1 MLMRPGLV
9 IACILSSLGGCSA
22 QVEESAPT
30 SEDAIIGGVEV
41 QSPTLD
47 AVGALKIT
55 YRGEERSCTGTL
67 IAPDRVLTAKHCA
80 IAMRAKHAPDGRDH
94 LFLDEGSVSFAI
106 GSDIQDAR
114 LVPIVH
120 VELATPSEGGVGYGA
135 DLAIY
140 HLGERVDDVVPL
152 PVAREPLIA
161 TDVGRS
167 FVAIGY
173 GIRNQLGWSGHR
185 TLGHVTLRLLEGN
198 PYEAAFGSF
207 DGYRTYLERSTG
219 PWPPELAAERKA
231 FFDSQRLLTGYEA
244 YTSSED
250 GAQPCNGDSGGPL
263 LRKLDGKITVF
274 GVASWALSREHGLLC
289 SKGLVYARIAPSI
302 HAGLGDREQPCS
314 GESERGRCDGAT
326 AIRCTTLDEGR
337 PRVVRTHCA
346 ELDLA
351 CGMMDGNV
359 GCVAPPAR

>member
-1 MLMRPGLV
+1 MLMRPSLA

-140 HLGERVDDVVPL
+140 HLGERVS
-152 PVAREPLIA
+152 A
-161 TDVGRS
+161 T
-167 FVAIGY
+167 
-173 GIRNQLGWSGHR
+173 
-185 TLGHVTLRLLEGN
+185 
-198 PYEAAFGSF
+198 
-207 DGYRTYLERSTG
+207 
-219 PWPPELAAERKA
+219 
-231 FFDSQRLLTGYEA
+231 
-244 YTSSED
+244 
-250 GAQPCNGDSGGPL
+250 
-263 LRKLDGKITVF
+263 
-274 GVASWALSREHGLLC
+274 
-289 SKGLVYARIAPSI
+289 
-302 HAGLGDREQPCS
+302 
-314 GESERGRCDGAT
+314 
-326 AIRCTTLDEGR
+326 
-337 PRVVRTHCA
+337 
-346 ELDLA
+346 
-351 CGMMDGNV
+351 
-359 GCVAPPAR
+359 